1 MIQIFFKV
9 KLIFCHNYT
18 GEVHVLLINDKTYM
32 KEKKMGVLTH
42 ELLASDGTDTAM
54 EWLKKGCLEKRLQEL
69 ADRIDA
75 GEKIGMVSHLVY
87 RNKDDYTGK
96 FNLKQVYEEIKSDV
110 GFAKELLKAEKE
122 RKAGFAAYAAE
133 FGLDSN
139 DVDDLDDDDDL
150 GFDVDDEIA
159 KLEAKHADDLK
170 SDDDDFEKER
180 RTKQK
185 EEEKDNAYSSWW
197 KYCNGFS
204 PAEAERAAAS
214 QREKWG
220 VFDFSDDDLFGEP
233 ADDDWKKIKKGF
245 IQLNQTPDKMKLEI
259 NKLEEAIRK
268 TYPAY
273 YVQLKDGGQWSL
285 KNLLS
290 IAKEAYAEA
299 TAEPT
304 EAQLK
309 KRKEVFIKLN
319 TTTDEM
325 KSQINKVEEYIRKY
339 GPDIYNVVSDG
350 SVWKLKYLLQIAKEA
365 YAEATENKKKKK
377 NDVSG
382 ADKTEENDNADNL
395 EKELE
400 KIKKLFEKGLID
412 ESDYKAKKNKLL
424 GI

>member
-1 MIQIFFKV
+1 
-9 KLIFCHNYT
+9 
-18 GEVHVLLINDKTYM
+18 
-32 KEKKMGVLTH
+32 MGLLTH
-42 ELLASDGTDTAM
+42 EFNSFYGEETAM
-54 EWLKKGCLEKRLQEL
+54 KWLKEGCLEKRLREL

-87 RNKDDYTGK
+87 RYNEDYTGK
-96 FNLKQVYEEIKSDV
+96 FNLKQVYDEIKRDV
-110 GFAKELLKAEKE
+110 GHAKETLKTISENQK
-122 RKAGFAAYAAE
+122 KAKAFARATMTE
-133 FGLDSN
+133 LGLTYD
-139 DVDDLDDDDDL
+139 DDLDLDLGDDDDL
-150 GFDVDDEIA
+150 KSDREKIDE
-159 KLEAKHADDLK
+159 LLDELGDDLK
-170 SDDDDFEKER
+170 SDDDDDLDDDDDDLSWLKAKEKD
-180 RTKQK
+180 TKQK
-185 EEEKDNAYSSWW
+185 SEEKNNTDTSWW
-197 KYCNGFS
+197 HFKNGMS
-204 PAEAERAAAS
+204 LTEAEHDAINDLLGDVDEYRDPLSEAERDS
-214 QREKWG
+214 
-220 VFDFSDDDLFGEP
+220 
-233 ADDDWKKIKKGF
+233 IKRIFLSKPKT
-245 IQLNQTPDKMKLEI
+245 IDKMKFEI

-268 TYPAY
+268 TRESYIAE
-273 YVQLKDGGQWSL
+273 VKTSVTTIRVRLGD
-285 KNLLS
+285 LLE
-290 IAKEAYAEA
+290 IAKEVYAAALA

-319 TTTDEM
+319 TTTDKM
-325 KSQINKVEEYIRKY
+325 KSQINKVEEAIRKY

-365 YAEATENKKKKK
+365 YAEATENSSEEK

>member
-1 MIQIFFKV
+1 M
-9 KLIFCHNYT
+9 
-18 GEVHVLLINDKTYM
+18 LLINDKTYM
-32 KEKKMGVLTH
+32 KEKNMGVLTH

-96 FNLKQVYEEIKSDV
+96 FNLKQVYDEIKSDV
-110 GFAKELLKAEKE
+110 GFAKELLKTISENQK
-122 RKAGFAAYAAE
+122 KAKAFARATMTE
-133 FGLDSN
+133 LGLDSN

-365 YAEATENKKKKK
+365 YAEATENSSEEK

>member
-1 MIQIFFKV
+1 
-9 KLIFCHNYT
+9 
-18 GEVHVLLINDKTYM
+18 
-32 KEKKMGVLTH
+32 MGVLTH
-42 ELLASDGTDTAM
+42 ELLAPDGTDTAM

-96 FNLKQVYEEIKSDV
+96 FNLKQVYDEIKSDV
-110 GFAKELLKAEKE
+110 GFAKELLKTISENQK
-122 RKAGFAAYAAE
+122 KAKAFARTTMTE
-133 FGLDSN
+133 LGLTYD
-139 DVDDLDDDDDL
+139 DDLDLDLGDDDDLKSDDDDDDL
-150 GFDVDDEIA
+150 GFDVDEELA
-159 KLEAKHADDLK
+159 KLKAK
-170 SDDDDFEKER
+170 EKD
-180 RTKQK
+180 TKQK
-185 EEEKDNAYSSWW
+185 AEEKNNTDTSWW
-197 KYCNGFS
+197 HFKHGMSLTEAEHDAINNLLGDPDDYRDPLS
-204 PAEAERAAAS
+204 EAERDS
-214 QREKWG
+214 
-220 VFDFSDDDLFGEP
+220 
-233 ADDDWKKIKKGF
+233 IKRIFLSKPKT
-245 IQLNQTPDKMKLEI
+245 IDKMKFEI

-268 TYPAY
+268 THEY
-273 YVQLKDGGQWSL
+273 YTADVKTSVTTIRAELGV
-285 KNLLS
+285 LLE
-290 IAKEAYAEA
+290 IAKEVYAAALA

-365 YAEATENKKKKK
+365 YAEATENSSEEK